1 MRRFVEGSGCSF
13 GDRCNYAH
21 GEQELRPL
29 NQEGQ
34 DILAK
39 RAERDAREQ
48 GESSTRDA
56 SQCCA
61 ADGCHCRTTCA
72 DRKHGGHHTSRH

>member
-1 MRRFVEGSGCSF
+1 MF

-21 GEQELRPL
+21 GEAELRPL

-39 RAERDAREQ
+39 RAERELREQ
-48 GESSTRDA
+48 QGRPQHRSAGGERERERERETAGLYCSLLPPL
-56 SQCCA
+56 QLQQVV
-61 ADGCHCRTTCA
+61 
-72 DRKHGGHHTSRH
+72 